1 MNYNKLNNRKRKAFT
16 LTEAIIAMVLTFLT
30 FSLMWSFWSSA
41 RRGEEQLTTGFSTQQ
56 DLAISM
62 EKISAEVREGIKLF
76 YPLPGAPESGEG
88 IAFVG
93 ADGQAIAYYVDR
105 TEMPP
110 ILHRVNIS
118 TNERKI
124 VARQVNYFKTTVSKP
139 LEGKKVCLVNMNLSL
154 LRGDTD
160 IEGKADDYNIIKKVF
175 LRNLK

>member
-1 MNYNKLNNRKRKAFT
+1 MNYRRQKSKASTAFT
-16 LTEAIIAMVLTFLT
+16 LTEAIIAMVLTFIA
-30 FSLMWSFWSSA
+30 FSLMWNFWSAS
-41 RRGEEQLTTGFSTQQ
+41 RRGEHQLTGGFSTQQ
-56 DLAISM
+56 DLSLSM

-76 YPLPGAPESGEG
+76 YPLPGAAEASEG

-93 ADGQAIAYYVDR
+93 ADGQAIAYYIDR
-105 TEMPP
+105 TDKAAA
-110 ILHRVNIS
+110 LYRVNIS
-118 TNERKI
+118 TGERKI
-124 VARQVNYFKTTVSKP
+124 IAKQVNYFKTTVNEP